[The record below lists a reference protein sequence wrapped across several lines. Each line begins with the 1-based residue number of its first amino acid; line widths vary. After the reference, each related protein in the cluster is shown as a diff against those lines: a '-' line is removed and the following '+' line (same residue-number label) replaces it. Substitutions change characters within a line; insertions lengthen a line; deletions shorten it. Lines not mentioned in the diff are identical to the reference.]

1 MGFYPIGC
9 KFKILSQNE
18 IYIGM
23 IHIGNIAEH
32 LNRIIAQ
39 KKYSQIV
46 FLVDEHTHL
55 LCLPLLNTQ
64 KALPNSVTIKIP
76 SGEENKTLETC
87 QYIWDQFNQF
97 NLDRNALLINL
108 GGGVICDMG
117 GFAASTY
124 KRGIDFINVP
134 TTLLSMV
141 DASYGGK
148 TGINFNGIKN
158 NIGVFKDAIETII
171 HPAFLQTL
179 PFREL
184 RSGWAEI
191 IKHGLIADKNYFAKI
206 ESITDITKIT
216 EAEWIEIIRTSIQI
230 KSSIVDQDPEEK
242 GIRKI
247 LNFGHTIGHA
257 IESARL
263 KSAYPLLHGEAIA
276 MGMLLEL
283 ELSVEHNNFPMKE
296 SRRIAK
302 YIKHIFEDIF
312 EDNWHSNPDNWKIFL
327 KFDKKNSREKIHFS
341 LLKVIGECGWDI
353 DISNF

>member
-1 MGFYPIGC
+1 
-9 KFKILSQNE
+9 
-18 IYIGM
+18 M
-23 IHIGNIAEH
+23 IHIGNIVEH

-39 KKYSQIV
+39 KKYSSMV

-55 LCLPLLNTQ
+55 LCLPLLNTE
-64 KALPNSVTIKIP
+64 KAFSNSITIKIS

-158 NIGVFKDAIETII
+158 NIGVFKNAIETII
-171 HPAFLQTL
+171 DPAFLQTL

-191 IKHGLIADKNYFAKI
+191 IKHGLIAERDYYASI
-206 ESITDITKIT
+206 ESITDITTIT
-216 EAEWIEIIRTSIQI
+216 EAAWTDIIRTSIHI

-263 KSAYPLLHGEAIA
+263 NSAYPLLHGEAIA
-276 MGMLLEL
+276 IGMLLEL
-283 ELSVEHNNFPMKE
+283 ELSVEHNHFPIEE

-312 EDNWHSNPDNWKIFL
+312 EDEWYSNPDNWKIFL
-327 KFDKKNSREKIHFS
+327 KFDKKNSREKVKYS
-341 LLKVIGECGWDI
+341 LLKEIGLCEWDYSI
-353 DISNF
+353 K